1 MKFMKANPCLTE
13 FPSDAMVN
21 VDVLNQLMYIQLNTS
36 KVTIGAALPQA
47 RKCDFERV
55 RNADLKIR
63 IVI

>member
-1 MKFMKANPCLTE
+1 
-13 FPSDAMVN
+13 MVN
-21 VDVLNQLMYIQLNTS
+21 VDVLNQLTYIQLNTG

-47 RKCDFERV
+47 RKCDFERA